1 MEKKENKQETI
12 VINVK
17 EIKEKV
23 FTIID
28 AGYLNSVDDWYDE
41 LQRDVAEESIKR
53 NYWDFEE
60 LGDDIRKDDW
70 KALKERYN
78 KTDLLDALVE
88 YVMENYEDPCE
99 YVSDIFVEIE
109 EVDTDGWCRGYANV
123 CFNGINDITYERHFE
138 SSVEELDTIIDEYN
152 IDKENKVPQFI
163 GENGQVQ
170 VTLTKEG
177 KSKNVDVA
185 FLVASSFVPNPQNL
199 PYVRHKD
206 GNRMNNAATNLEWSS
221 IEEH

>member
-1 MEKKENKQETI
+1 MAKKETKQEPI

-17 EIKEKV
+17 EIKDKV

-28 AGYLNSVDDWYDE
+28 AGHLNAVDDWYEE

-53 NYWDFEE
+53 NYWDFDE

-70 KALKERYN
+70 KALKERYK

-109 EVDTDGWCRGYANV
+109 EVDTDGWFRGCANLS
-123 CFNGINDITYERHFE
+123 FNGMDDITYSRYFE
-138 SSVEELDTIIDEYN
+138 SSVKELDTIIDEYN
-152 IDKENKVPQFI
+152 LDN
-163 GENGQVQ
+163 
-170 VTLTKEG
+170 
-177 KSKNVDVA
+177 
-185 FLVASSFVPNPQNL
+185 
-199 PYVRHKD
+199 
-206 GNRMNNAATNLEWSS
+206 
-221 IEEH
+221 